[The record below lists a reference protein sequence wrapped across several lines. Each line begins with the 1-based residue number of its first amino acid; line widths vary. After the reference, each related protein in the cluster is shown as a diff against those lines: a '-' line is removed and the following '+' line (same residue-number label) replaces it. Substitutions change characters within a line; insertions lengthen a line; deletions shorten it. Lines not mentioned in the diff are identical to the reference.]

1 MRGDS
6 DHARKATLEYKELF
20 EPGHFFLEVQSN
32 GMAVQHK
39 VNGQLAQLAADT
51 GVPLVA
57 TADAHYIKTEDAKA
71 HEYLMCIASGKS
83 LSDQKRLK
91 HDTEQLYVKSGDEM
105 LAALPEYAQAIAN
118 AAEIGRSCKVELP
131 MGKPMLPTFRVPD
144 SFDEKTYLLKLAREG
159 LDRRF
164 GELRYPINRDQYR
177 QQLEMELAVIQSCGF
192 SGYFLIVQDFI
203 NWAKSKG
210 IPVGPGRGS
219 GAGSITAYS
228 LRITDLD
235 PIPYKLL
242 FERFLNPERVSMPDF
257 DVDFCQKRRDEVI
270 GYVTEKYG
278 KTKVG
283 QIITFGS
290 LKARSVIRDVVR
302 VRGLPFAEGDR
313 LAKLIPE
320 GDLTM
325 TLSKA
330 LEQEPRLKAL
340 YDTDPTIKEII
351 DVSLALEGLHRQAG
365 MHAAGVVIADQPL
378 WEIVPLYRPQGED
391 LLVTQFAKDEA
402 EKIGLV
408 KFDFLGLKTLDVIG
422 EAVAM
427 INAGRSLGPEAPEIR
442 PETIPIDDPAIYELI
457 TRGETAGV
465 FQLESSGFTDLV
477 KRLKPTR
484 FEDIIAAGALYRPGP
499 LESGMVQDYI
509 DRKHGRQR
517 VVYPH
522 ASLEEILRETYGV
535 IVYQEQ
541 VMQIAQAL
549 SGFTLGRADI
559 LRRAMGKKKPEEME
573 KLRGE
578 FCAGAKARAVDERVA
593 GEIFDLMQKFA
604 GYGFNKSHSAAYAM
618 VTVQTAWLKAH
629 HPAEFMAA
637 LLSNEAD
644 NTDKIVAHIAEAR
657 EMGLSVFPPSV
668 NESMLSFSARPA
680 EGGAGGT
687 IRFGLGGIKGV
698 GEAAI
703 QAILEARGEGPKT
716 GGAKPFTSL
725 FDFCDRVDL
734 RRVNKK
740 VLEALTKSGA
750 FDELCAGAEAPAGGG
765 NSSAGLAGEA
775 SPALRR
781 HRQGR
786 RSRSGRPARPGRR
799 ASVALWSPGGER
811 RFSRSESRAPAR
823 ASRRRRVDRAGAF
836 GQREGD
842 ARLLHQRASAAAVS
856 PGDQAVRDED
866 AGPGPGDLRRRA
878 GHGGGG
884 RGGGRRPDD
893 QDRQAHGDRDARGH
907 DREREDGLLLGRP
920 GRAGRLRAMGER
932 PQGRR
937 PARDHWS
944 RDHQQPRRIQSG
956 ARDQGRGDHAPLRAP
971 APQDAQGGLQ
981 GDRRQGHRRE
991 ADHPQA
997 GAGQARR
1004 RDAGEPRGVHARRGR
1019 GDHPAGRAAGATDR
1033 CPDSRRQS
1041 ALWRAGCRAEI
1052 GDGVKLLTPAPAG
1065 LPAPPGRPLLGA
1077 LSPLRFELPP

>member
-1 MRGDS
+1 MTDFAHLHLHTLYSLLDGAIRLKDLMATVKTKGMDTVAVTDHGNMFATVDFYLKAKDAGIKPIFGSEMYVAGPKGRHDRSERSSNHLVVVAENNEGFANLRYLSSMAFLEGHYYNPRIDKELLKGRTKGLYAFTACLGGEIPSALMRGDT

-32 GMAVQHK
+32 GLEVQRK
-39 VNGQLAQLAADT
+39 VNAQLAQLGRDT
-51 GVPLVA
+51 GLPLVA

-71 HEYLMCIASGKS
+71 HEYLMCIASGKT
-83 LSDQKRLK
+83 LSDEKRLK
-91 HDTEQLYVKSGDEM
+91 HDTEELYVKSGDEM
-105 LAALPEYAQAIAN
+105 LAALPDYAQAIAN
-118 AAEIGRSCKVELP
+118 AADIARSCKVDLP

-144 SFDEKTYLLKLAREG
+144 SFDEKTFVVKLAREG
-159 LDRRF
+159 SIGASARS
-164 GELRYPINRDQYR
+164 PIRSTATSIASSSR
-177 QQLEMELAVIQSCGF
+177 WS
-192 SGYFLIVQDFI
+192 SGSSRAAASPATSSSFRTSSTGPR
-203 NWAKSKG
+203 AKG
-210 IPVGPGRGS
+210 IAVGPGPRL
-219 GAGSITAYS
+219 GAGSIVAYA

-270 GYVTEKYG
+270 GYVTDKYG

-302 VRGLPFAEGDR
+302 VRGLPFSEGDR

-365 MHAAGVVIADQPL
+365 MHAAGIVIADQPL

-402 EKIGLV
+402 EKVGLV

-427 INAGRSLGPEAPEIR
+427 INAVRGETPEIR
-442 PETIPIDDPAIYELI
+442 PETIPIDDPACYDLI

-465 FQLESSGFTDLV
+465 FQLESSGFTDLL

-484 FEDIIAAGALYRPGP
+484 FEDIIAAVALYRPGP

-509 DRKHGRQR
+509 DRKHGRQK
-517 VVYPH
+517 VSYPH

-541 VMQIAQAL
+541 VMQIAQVL

-559 LRRAMGKKKPEEME
+559 LRRAMGKKKPEEMQ

-578 FCAGAKARAVDERVA
+578 FCQGATARGVNERVA
-593 GEIFDLMQKFA
+593 GEIFDLMEKFA
-604 GYGFNKSHSAAYAM
+604 GYGFNKSHSAAYALI
-618 VTVQTAWLKAH
+618 TVQTAWLKAH

-657 EMGLSVFPPSV
+657 EMGLSVLPPSV
-668 NESMLSFSARPA
+668 NESMLSFSAGVPT
-680 EGGAGGT
+680 GTGAPGT

-703 QAILEARGEGPKT
+703 QAILEARTTDSAGSAGRAT
-716 GGAKPFTSL
+716 KPFTSL

-740 VLEALTKSGA
+740 VLEALVKSGA
-750 FDELCAGAEAPAGGG
+750 FDELCAGAQPRAGGGG
-765 NSSAGLAGEA
+765 NSSAGTRAGGDGSSSA
-775 SPALRR
+775 GTR
-781 HRQGR
+781 G
-786 RSRSGRPARPGRR
+786 
-799 ASVALWSPGGER
+799 
-811 RFSRSESRAPAR
+811 
-823 ASRRRRVDRAGAF
+823 ASRTRLFMAIDKAADRGQAAQRDRAIGQASLFGAL
-836 GQREGD
+836 
-842 ARLLHQRASAAAVS
+842 A
-856 PGDQAVRDED
+856 P
-866 AGPGPGDLRRRA
+866 
-878 GHGGGG
+878 
-884 RGGGRRPDD
+884 
-893 QDRQAHGDRDARGH
+893 
-907 DREREDGLLLGRP
+907 
-920 GRAGRLRAMGER
+920 
-932 PQGRR
+932 
-937 PARDHWS
+937 
-944 RDHQQPRRIQSG
+944 SG
-956 ARDQGRGDHAPLRAP
+956 A
-971 APQDAQGGLQ
+971 
-981 GDRRQGHRRE
+981 
-991 ADHPQA
+991 
-997 GAGQARR
+997 
-1004 RDAGEPRGVHARRGR
+1004 
-1019 GDHPAGRAAGATDR
+1019 AAGASAEPLPTLH
-1033 CPDSRRQS
+1033 PD
-1041 ALWRAGCRAEI
+1041 AEW
-1052 GDGVKLLTPAPAG
+1052 TE
-1065 LPAPPGRPLLGA
+1065 R
-1077 LSPLRFELPP
+1077 